1 MVVVV
6 LFYLAAV
13 VLSYL
18 AVCACVVVAVAAA
31 VGATIGV
38 CRKSKSLW
46 KAAAEFLVVVD
57 RALNCGRAI
66 WLLQHD
72 DLSVHRM

>member
-6 LFYLAAV
+6 LFYLAAL

-18 AVCACVVVAVAAA
+18 AVCACVIVAVAAA
-31 VGATIGV
+31 VFATVGV

-46 KAAAEFLVVVD
+46 KAATEFLVVVD
-57 RALNCGRAI
+57 RALDCWRAI

-72 DLSVHRM
+72 DLSVCRM